1 MSTRPAQPEQS
12 NPDQVRAIVSALP
25 VATGPKQAKKDCRGA
40 MRKAYGPDWWRS
52 DRTKGVYN
60 RVLEAYIAR
69 NK

>member
-1 MSTRPAQPEQS
+1 MS

-25 VATGPKQAKKDCRGA
+25 VATSPKQAKKAVRGA
-40 MRKAYGPDWWRS
+40 FREGYGADWWRS

-60 RVLEAYIAR
+60 RVLAAYIAR